1 MLKSYCDKM
10 CDVRGSLVE
19 WLPPGD
25 NTVPWKICKNPAKT
39 KNRRNTLSSE
49 DWVMSQIEKLQ
60 IVPGEEEVN
69 DSNVAIDEDGFGWG
83 DDLMCDEDDNS
94 VWRRLLSPLPSVS
107 PPHSG
112 SNARDPYLPASVLAS
127 GSTPLKQNIGDWCNG
142 GFANETRCTAK
153 P

>member
-1 MLKSYCDKM
+1 M

-83 DDLMCDEDDNS
+83 DDLMCDEDDNQDVLRDES
-94 VWRRLLSPLPSVS
+94 PRDRPDPRKEETEDEDGPPKMKTNVSYPSLVLVTRPYTSQMAEHRRS
-107 PPHSG
+107 
-112 SNARDPYLPASVLAS
+112 R
-127 GSTPLKQNIGDWCNG
+127 
-142 GFANETRCTAK
+142 
-153 P
+153 